1 MKKLMAYGLSFLMA
15 LTCLTGCGGGE
26 QADLRVAVGGDTDDL
41 DPAIVDDSI
50 TANILAQVYEGLY
63 ELDTDGNVVPN
74 LATDMPE
81 ISADGLTY
89 TIKIN
94 GDTKWSDGEPVKAS
108 DFIFAWKRAVLTQG
122 YYTQFIWQYI
132 TGTSHMVTDKKTGKE
147 SEQPYTKMSELKDFG
162 AVALDDT
169 TIQITLKAKCPY
181 FTALLT
187 NTVFYPIR
195 EDYVNE
201 NAKEGNLTDST
212 WANNEDVPYN
222 GAFKVTSVN
231 TKDEVFMVK
240 NEEFYDAENVSL
252 NSISFKVMA
261 DIESQTSAF
270 QSGDIDFATACNI
283 DTINADKDLK
293 KQSWKIDPF
302 VCNYYVLVN
311 AGEENTNEALK
322 DPDIRNAIGL
332 SINRKDVLKALGY
345 GENAYELSGLIPKGI
360 PGATGDFREEQDA
373 VKKLAE
379 YNLDEAKAIMES
391 KGYSEDNMLTL
402 TYKYNDN
409 TMHKNVAQSIQ
420 ASMKE
425 AYIDLQLV
433 ATEKEAFFDERDK
446 GDFELCRHAM
456 TADFIDPMAY
466 LSMYVGK
473 TTLGNTVDD
482 ATFEEMVANANANA
496 IDDHTGRMNALHE
509 AENYLVGEQHYI
521 IPLFGYT
528 EPYLLSSKVSGIT
541 HSPEGHYQLAYAK
554 IEK

>member
-81 ISADGLTY
+81 ISSDGLTY

-108 DFIFAWKRAVLTQG
+108 DFVFAWKRAVLTQG

-482 ATFEEMVANANANA
+482 ATFEEMVANANA

-509 AENYLVGEQHYI
+509 AENYLVGEQHYV

>member
-81 ISADGLTY
+81 ISEDGLTY
-89 TIKIN
+89 TIKMR
-94 GDTKWSDGEPVKAS
+94 GDTKWSDGKPVKAS
-108 DFIFAWKRAVLTQG
+108 DFVFAWKRAVLTQG

-132 TGTSHMVTDKKTGKE
+132 TGTSHMVKDKKKGKE
-147 SEQPYTKMSELKDFG
+147 SDQPYTKMSELKDFG

-181 FTALLT
+181 FTSLLT
-187 NTVFYPIR
+187 NTTFYPIR
-195 EDYVNE
+195 EDYINE
-201 NAKEGNLTDST
+201 NAKDGKLTDST

-240 NEEFYDAENVSL
+240 NEEFYNAKKVSL
-252 NSISFKVMA
+252 NSVSFKVMA
-261 DIESQTSAF
+261 DMDSQTSAF
-270 QSGDIDFATACNI
+270 DSGDIDFATSCNI
-283 DTINADKDLK
+283 DTINAKKNLK
-293 KQSWKIDPF
+293 KQAWKIDPF
-302 VCNYYVLVN
+302 VCNYYILVN
-311 AGEENTNEALK
+311 AGEENTNEVLK
-322 DPDIRNAIGL
+322 DPEIRNAIGL
-332 SINRKDVLKALGY
+332 SINREHALKALGY
-345 GENAYELSGLIPKGI
+345 GENAYELSGLVPKGI

-379 YNLDEAKAIMES
+379 YNLNEAKAIMES
-391 KGYSEDNMLTL
+391 KGYSKDNMLTL

-433 ATEKEAFFDERDK
+433 ATEKEAFFEERDK
-446 GDFELCRHAM
+446 GDFELCRHSM

-466 LSMYVGK
+466 LSMYIGK

-482 ATFEEMVANANANA
+482 AKFEEMVATANA

-509 AENYLVGEQHYI
+509 AENYLVGEQHYV

-528 EPYLLSSKVSGIT
+528 EPYLLSSKVTGIT

>member
-482 ATFEEMVANANANA
+482 ATFEEMVANANA

>member
-81 ISADGLTY
+81 ISSDGLTY

-482 ATFEEMVANANANA
+482 ATFEEMVANANA

-509 AENYLVGEQHYI
+509 AENYLVGEQHYV

>member
-81 ISADGLTY
+81 ISEDGLTY
-89 TIKIN
+89 TIKMR
-94 GDTKWSDGEPVKAS
+94 GDTKWSDGKPVKAS

-482 ATFEEMVANANANA
+482 ATFEEMVANANA

>member
-293 KQSWKIDPF
+293 KQSWKIDPL

-482 ATFEEMVANANANA
+482 ATFEEMVANANA

>member
-81 ISADGLTY
+81 ISEDGLTY
-89 TIKIN
+89 TIKMR
-94 GDTKWSDGEPVKAS
+94 GDTKWSDGKPVKAS
-108 DFIFAWKRAVLTQG
+108 DFVFAWKRAVLTQG

-132 TGTSHMVTDKKTGKE
+132 TGTSHMVKDKKTGKE
-147 SEQPYTKMSELKDFG
+147 SDQPYTKMSELKDFG

-181 FTALLT
+181 FTSLLT
-187 NTVFYPIR
+187 NTTFYPIR
-195 EDYVNE
+195 EDYINE
-201 NAKEGNLTDST
+201 NAKDGKLTDST

-240 NEEFYDAENVSL
+240 NEEFYNAKKVSL
-252 NSISFKVMA
+252 NSVSFKVMA
-261 DIESQTSAF
+261 DMDSQTSAF
-270 QSGDIDFATACNI
+270 DSGDIDFATSCNI
-283 DTINADKDLK
+283 DTINAKKNLK
-293 KQSWKIDPF
+293 KQAWKIYPF
-302 VCNYYVLVN
+302 VCNYYILVN
-311 AGEENTNEALK
+311 AGEENTNEVLK
-322 DPDIRNAIGL
+322 DPEIRNAIGL
-332 SINRKDVLKALGY
+332 SINREHALKALGY
-345 GENAYELSGLIPKGI
+345 GENAYELSGLVPKGI

-379 YNLDEAKAIMES
+379 YNLNEAKAIMES
-391 KGYSEDNMLTL
+391 KGYSKDNMLTL

-433 ATEKEAFFDERDK
+433 ATEKEAFFEERDK
-446 GDFELCRHAM
+446 GDFELCRHSM

-466 LSMYVGK
+466 LSMYIGK

-482 ATFEEMVANANANA
+482 AKFEEMVATANA

-509 AENYLVGEQHYI
+509 AENYLVGEQHYV

-528 EPYLLSSKVSGIT
+528 EPYLLSSKVTGIT

>member
-81 ISADGLTY
+81 ISEDGLTY
-89 TIKIN
+89 TIKMR
-94 GDTKWSDGEPVKAS
+94 GDTKWSDGKPVKAS

-482 ATFEEMVANANANA
+482 ATFEEMVANANA

-554 IEK
+554 IKK

>member
-41 DPAIVDDSI
+41 DPAIVDDAI

-482 ATFEEMVANANANA
+482 ATFEEMVANANA

>member
-108 DFIFAWKRAVLTQG
+108 DFVFAWKRAVLTQG

-482 ATFEEMVANANANA
+482 ATFEEMVANANA

>member
-81 ISADGLTY
+81 ISEDGLTY
-89 TIKIN
+89 TIKMR
-94 GDTKWSDGEPVKAS
+94 GDTKWSDGKPVKAS
-108 DFIFAWKRAVLTQG
+108 DFVFAWKRAVLTQG

-132 TGTSHMVTDKKTGKE
+132 TGTSHMVKDKKTGKE
-147 SEQPYTKMSELKDFG
+147 SDQPYTKMSELKDFG

-181 FTALLT
+181 FTSLLT
-187 NTVFYPIR
+187 NTTFYPIR
-195 EDYVNE
+195 EDYINE
-201 NAKEGNLTDST
+201 NAKDGKLTDST

-240 NEEFYDAENVSL
+240 NEEFYNAKKVSL
-252 NSISFKVMA
+252 NSVSFKVMA
-261 DIESQTSAF
+261 DMDSQTSAF
-270 QSGDIDFATACNI
+270 DSGDIDFATSCNI
-283 DTINADKDLK
+283 DTINAKKNLK
-293 KQSWKIDPF
+293 KHAWKIDPF
-302 VCNYYVLVN
+302 VCNYYILVN
-311 AGEENTNEALK
+311 AGEENTNEVLK
-322 DPDIRNAIGL
+322 DPEIRNAIGL
-332 SINRKDVLKALGY
+332 SINREHALKALGY
-345 GENAYELSGLIPKGI
+345 GENAYELSGLVPKGI

-379 YNLDEAKAIMES
+379 YNLNEAKAIMES
-391 KGYSEDNMLTL
+391 KGYSKDNMLTL

-433 ATEKEAFFDERDK
+433 ATEKEAFFEERDK
-446 GDFELCRHAM
+446 GDFELCRHSM

-466 LSMYVGK
+466 LSMYIGK

-482 ATFEEMVANANANA
+482 AKFEEMVATANA

-509 AENYLVGEQHYI
+509 AENYLVGEQHYV

-528 EPYLLSSKVSGIT
+528 EPYLLSSKVTGIT

>member
-81 ISADGLTY
+81 ISEDGLTY
-89 TIKIN
+89 TIKMR
-94 GDTKWSDGEPVKAS
+94 GDTKWSDGKPVKAS
-108 DFIFAWKRAVLTQG
+108 DFVFAWKRAVLTQG

-132 TGTSHMVTDKKTGKE
+132 TGTSHMVKDKKTGKE
-147 SEQPYTKMSELKDFG
+147 SDQPYTKMSELKDFG

-181 FTALLT
+181 FTSLLT
-187 NTVFYPIR
+187 NTTFYPIR
-195 EDYVNE
+195 EDYINE
-201 NAKEGNLTDST
+201 NAKDGKLTDST

-240 NEEFYDAENVSL
+240 NEEFYNAKKVSL
-252 NSISFKVMA
+252 NSVSFKVMA
-261 DIESQTSAF
+261 DMDSQTSAF
-270 QSGDIDFATACNI
+270 DSGDIDFATSCNI
-283 DTINADKDLK
+283 DTINAKKNLK
-293 KQSWKIDPF
+293 KQAWKIDPF
-302 VCNYYVLVN
+302 VCNYYILVN
-311 AGEENTNEALK
+311 AGEENTNEVLK

-345 GENAYELSGLIPKGI
+345 GENAYELSGLVPKGI

-379 YNLDEAKAIMES
+379 YNLNEAKAIMES
-391 KGYSEDNMLTL
+391 KGYSKDNMLTL

-433 ATEKEAFFDERDK
+433 ATEKEAFFEERDK
-446 GDFELCRHAM
+446 GDFELCRHSM

-466 LSMYVGK
+466 LSMYIGK

-482 ATFEEMVANANANA
+482 AKFEEMVATANA

-509 AENYLVGEQHYI
+509 AENYLVGEQHYV

-528 EPYLLSSKVSGIT
+528 EPYLLSSKVTGIT

>member
-81 ISADGLTY
+81 ISEDGLTY
-89 TIKIN
+89 TIKMR
-94 GDTKWSDGEPVKAS
+94 GDTKWSDGKPVKAS
-108 DFIFAWKRAVLTQG
+108 DFVFAWKRAVLTQG

-132 TGTSHMVTDKKTGKE
+132 TGTSHMVKDKKTGKE
-147 SEQPYTKMSELKDFG
+147 SDQPYTKMSELKDFG

-181 FTALLT
+181 FTSLLT
-187 NTVFYPIR
+187 NTTFYPIR
-195 EDYVNE
+195 EDYINE
-201 NAKEGNLTDST
+201 NAKDGKLTDST

-240 NEEFYDAENVSL
+240 NEEFYNAKKVSL
-252 NSISFKVMA
+252 NSVSFKVMA
-261 DIESQTSAF
+261 DMDSQTSAF
-270 QSGDIDFATACNI
+270 DSGFATSCNI
-283 DTINADKDLK
+283 DTINAKKNLK
-293 KQSWKIDPF
+293 KQAWKIDPF
-302 VCNYYVLVN
+302 VCNYYILVN
-311 AGEENTNEALK
+311 AGEENTNEVLK
-322 DPDIRNAIGL
+322 DPEIRNAIGL
-332 SINRKDVLKALGY
+332 SINREHALKALGY
-345 GENAYELSGLIPKGI
+345 GENAYELSGLVPKGI

-379 YNLDEAKAIMES
+379 YNLNEAKAIMES
-391 KGYSEDNMLTL
+391 KGYSKDNMLTL

-433 ATEKEAFFDERDK
+433 ATEKEAFFEERDK
-446 GDFELCRHAM
+446 GDFELCRHSM

-466 LSMYVGK
+466 LSMYIGK

-482 ATFEEMVANANANA
+482 AKFEEMVATANA

-509 AENYLVGEQHYI
+509 AENYLVGEQHYV

-528 EPYLLSSKVSGIT
+528 EPYLLSSKVTGIT
-541 HSPEGHYQLAYAK
+541 HSPEGYYQLAYAK

>member
-81 ISADGLTY
+81 ISEDGLTY
-89 TIKIN
+89 TIKMR
-94 GDTKWSDGEPVKAS
+94 GDTKWSDGKPVKAS

-240 NEEFYDAENVSL
+240 NDEFYDAENVSL

-482 ATFEEMVANANANA
+482 ATFEEMVANANA

>member
-81 ISADGLTY
+81 ISEDGLTY
-89 TIKIN
+89 TIKMR
-94 GDTKWSDGEPVKAS
+94 GDTKWSDGKPVKAS
-108 DFIFAWKRAVLTQG
+108 DFVFAWKRAVLTQG

-132 TGTSHMVTDKKTGKE
+132 TGTSHMVKDKKTGKE
-147 SEQPYTKMSELKDFG
+147 SDQPYTKMSELKDFG

-181 FTALLT
+181 FTSLLT
-187 NTVFYPIR
+187 NTTFYPIR
-195 EDYVNE
+195 EDYINE
-201 NAKEGNLTDST
+201 NAKDGKLTDST

-240 NEEFYDAENVSL
+240 NEEFYNAKKVSL
-252 NSISFKVMA
+252 NSVSFKVMA
-261 DIESQTSAF
+261 DMDSQTSAF
-270 QSGDIDFATACNI
+270 DSGDIDFATSCNI
-283 DTINADKDLK
+283 DTINAKKNLK
-293 KQSWKIDPF
+293 KQAWKIDPF
-302 VCNYYVLVN
+302 VCNYYILVN
-311 AGEENTNEALK
+311 AGEENTNEVLK
-322 DPDIRNAIGL
+322 DPEIRNAIGL
-332 SINRKDVLKALGY
+332 SINREHALKALGY
-345 GENAYELSGLIPKGI
+345 GENAYELSGLVPKGI

-379 YNLDEAKAIMES
+379 YNLNEAKAIMES
-391 KGYSEDNMLTL
+391 KGYSKDNMLTL
-402 TYKYNDN
+402 AYKYNDN

-433 ATEKEAFFDERDK
+433 ATEKEAFFEERDK
-446 GDFELCRHAM
+446 GDFELCRHSM

-466 LSMYVGK
+466 LSMYIGK

-482 ATFEEMVANANANA
+482 AKFEEMVATANA

-509 AENYLVGEQHYI
+509 AENYLVGEQHYV

-528 EPYLLSSKVSGIT
+528 EPYLLSSKVTGIT

>member
-81 ISADGLTY
+81 ISEDGLTY
-89 TIKIN
+89 TIKMR
-94 GDTKWSDGEPVKAS
+94 GDTKWSDGKPVKAS

-201 NAKEGNLTDST
+201 NAKEGNLTDFT

-482 ATFEEMVANANANA
+482 ATFEEMVANANA

>member
-261 DIESQTSAF
+261 DIDSQTSAF

-283 DTINADKDLK
+283 DTIDADKDLK

-302 VCNYYVLVN
+302 VCNYYILVN

-482 ATFEEMVANANANA
+482 AKFEEMVANANA

>member
-81 ISADGLTY
+81 ISEDGLTY
-89 TIKIN
+89 TIKMR
-94 GDTKWSDGEPVKAS
+94 GDTKWSDGKPVKAS
-108 DFIFAWKRAVLTQG
+108 DFVFAWKRAVLTQG

-132 TGTSHMVTDKKTGKE
+132 TGTSHMVKDKKTGKE
-147 SEQPYTKMSELKDFG
+147 SDQPYTKMSELKDFG

-181 FTALLT
+181 FTSLLT
-187 NTVFYPIR
+187 NTTFYPIR
-195 EDYVNE
+195 EDYINE
-201 NAKEGNLTDST
+201 NAKDGKLTDST

-240 NEEFYDAENVSL
+240 NEEFYNAKKVSL
-252 NSISFKVMA
+252 NSVSFKVMA
-261 DIESQTSAF
+261 DMDSQTSAF
-270 QSGDIDFATACNI
+270 DSGDIDFATSCNI
-283 DTINADKDLK
+283 DTINAKKNLK
-293 KQSWKIDPF
+293 KQAWKIDPF
-302 VCNYYVLVN
+302 VCNYYILVN
-311 AGEENTNEALK
+311 AGEENTNEVLK
-322 DPDIRNAIGL
+322 DPEIRNAIGL
-332 SINRKDVLKALGY
+332 SINREHALKALGY
-345 GENAYELSGLIPKGI
+345 GENAYELSGLVPKGI

-379 YNLDEAKAIMES
+379 YNLNEAKAIMES
-391 KGYSEDNMLTL
+391 KGYSKDNMLTL

-433 ATEKEAFFDERDK
+433 ATEKEAFFEERDK

-466 LSMYVGK
+466 LSMYIGK

-482 ATFEEMVANANANA
+482 AKFEEMVAAANA
-496 IDDHTGRMNALHE
+496 IDDKTARMNALHE

-528 EPYLLSSKVSGIT
+528 EPYLLSSKVSGVT

>member
-482 ATFEEMVANANANA
+482 ATFEEMVANANA

-509 AENYLVGEQHYI
+509 AENYLVGEQHYV

>member
-81 ISADGLTY
+81 ISEDGLTY
-89 TIKIN
+89 TIKMR
-94 GDTKWSDGEPVKAS
+94 GDTKWSDGKPVKAS

-482 ATFEEMVANANANA
+482 ATFEEMVANANA

-509 AENYLVGEQHYI
+509 AENYLVGEQHYV

>member
-108 DFIFAWKRAVLTQG
+108 DFVFAWKRAVLTQG

-201 NAKEGNLTDST
+201 NAKDGKLTDST

-261 DIESQTSAF
+261 DIDSQTSAF

-283 DTINADKDLK
+283 DTIDADKDLK

-302 VCNYYVLVN
+302 VCNYYILVN

-332 SINRKDVLKALGY
+332 SINRKDVLEVLNY
-345 GENAYELSGLIPKGI
+345 GDNAYELSGLIPKGI

-425 AYIDLQLV
+425 AYINLELQ
-433 ATEKEAFFDERDK
+433 ANEGEAFFAERDK

-466 LSMYVGK
+466 LSMYIGK

-482 ATFEEMVANANANA
+482 AKFEEMVAAANA
-496 IDDHTGRMNALHE
+496 IDDKTARMNALHE

>member
-108 DFIFAWKRAVLTQG
+108 DFVFAWKRAVLTQG

-482 ATFEEMVANANANA
+482 ATFEEMVANANA

-509 AENYLVGEQHYI
+509 AENYLVGEQHYV

>member
-108 DFIFAWKRAVLTQG
+108 DFVFAWKRAVLTQG

-201 NAKEGNLTDST
+201 NAKDGKLTDST

-261 DIESQTSAF
+261 DIDSQTSAF

-482 ATFEEMVANANANA
+482 ATFEEMVANANA
-496 IDDHTGRMNALHE
+496 IDDHTGRMNSLHE
-509 AENYLVGEQHYI
+509 AENYLVGGQHYV

-541 HSPEGHYQLAYAK
+541 HSPEVHYSLTYAK

>member
-482 ATFEEMVANANANA
+482 AKFEEMVANANA

>member
-81 ISADGLTY
+81 ISEDGLTY
-89 TIKIN
+89 TIKMR
-94 GDTKWSDGEPVKAS
+94 GDTKWSDGKPVKAS

-332 SINRKDVLKALGY
+332 SINRKDVLEVLNY
-345 GENAYELSGLIPKGI
+345 GDNAYELSGLIPKGI

-482 ATFEEMVANANANA
+482 ATFEEMVANANA

>member
-26 QADLRVAVGGDTDDL
+26 KADLRVAVGKDTENL
-41 DPAIVDDSI
+41 DPAIVDDSV

-63 ELDTDGNVVPN
+63 KLDTDGNVLPS

-89 TIKIN
+89 TIKMR
-94 GDTKWSDGEPVKAS
+94 GDAKWSDGKPVKAS
-108 DFIFAWKRAVLTQG
+108 DFVYAWKRAVTTGG

-132 TGTSHMVTDKKTGKE
+132 TGTSHMVKNKKTGVE
-147 SEQPYTKMSELKDFG
+147 EDTPFTKMSELKDFG

-169 TIQITLKAKCPY
+169 TIQITLKNKCSY
-181 FTALLT
+181 FTSLLT
-187 NTVFYPIR
+187 NTTFYPIR
-195 EDYVNE
+195 EDYLKE
-201 NAKEGNLTDST
+201 NAKDGDVTDSN
-212 WANNEDVPYN
+212 WGNKDDVPYN
-222 GAFKVTSVN
+222 GPFKVTSVN

-240 NEEFYDAENVSL
+240 NEEYHNAKKVSL

-261 DIESQTSAF
+261 DVDSQTSAF
-270 QSGDIDFATACNI
+270 DSGDIDFATSCNM
-283 DTINADKDLK
+283 DTIDADKDLK

-302 VCNYYVLVN
+302 VCNYYILVN
-311 AGEENTNEALK
+311 AGEENTNEVLK

-332 SINRKDVLKALGY
+332 SINRKDVLKALGF
-345 GENAYELSGLIPKGI
+345 GENAYELNGLIPKGI

-391 KGYSEDNMLTL
+391 KGYSKDNMLNL

-420 ASMKE
+420 ASMKK
-425 AYIDLQLV
+425 AYINLELK
-433 ATEKEAFFDERDK
+433 ANEGEAFFAERDK
-446 GDFELCRHAM
+446 GDFELCRHSM

-466 LSMYVGK
+466 LSMYIGK

-482 ATFEEMVANANANA
+482 AKFEKMVAAANA
-496 IDDHTGRMNALHE
+496 IDDRTARMNALHE
-509 AENYLVGEQHYI
+509 AENYLVADQHYI
-521 IPLFGYT
+521 IPLFGYA
-528 EPYLLSSKVSGIT
+528 EPYLLSSKVTGIT
-541 HSPEGHYQLAYAK
+541 HSSEGHYQLAYAK
-554 IEK
+554 IKK

>member
-1 MKKLMAYGLSFLMA
+1 
-15 LTCLTGCGGGE
+15 
-26 QADLRVAVGGDTDDL
+26 
-41 DPAIVDDSI
+41 
-50 TANILAQVYEGLY
+50 
-63 ELDTDGNVVPN
+63 
-74 LATDMPE
+74 MPE
-81 ISADGLTY
+81 ISEDGLTY
-89 TIKIN
+89 TIKMR
-94 GDTKWSDGEPVKAS
+94 GDTKWSDGKPVKAS
-108 DFIFAWKRAVLTQG
+108 DFVFAWKRAVLTQG

-132 TGTSHMVTDKKTGKE
+132 TGTSHMVKDKKTGKE
-147 SEQPYTKMSELKDFG
+147 SDQPYTKMSELKDFG

-181 FTALLT
+181 FTSLLT
-187 NTVFYPIR
+187 NTTFYPIR
-195 EDYVNE
+195 EDYINE
-201 NAKEGNLTDST
+201 NAKDGKLTDST

-240 NEEFYDAENVSL
+240 NEEFYNAKKVSL
-252 NSISFKVMA
+252 NSVSFKVMA
-261 DIESQTSAF
+261 DMDSQTSAF
-270 QSGDIDFATACNI
+270 DSGDIDFATSCNI
-283 DTINADKDLK
+283 DTINAKKNLK
-293 KQSWKIDPF
+293 KQAWKIDPF
-302 VCNYYVLVN
+302 VCNYYILVN
-311 AGEENTNEALK
+311 AGEENTNEVLK
-322 DPDIRNAIGL
+322 DPEIRNAIGL
-332 SINRKDVLKALGY
+332 SINREHALKALGY
-345 GENAYELSGLIPKGI
+345 GENAYELSGLVPKGI

-379 YNLDEAKAIMES
+379 YNLNEAKAIMES
-391 KGYSEDNMLTL
+391 KGYSKDNMLTL

-433 ATEKEAFFDERDK
+433 ATEKEAFFEERDK
-446 GDFELCRHAM
+446 GDFELCRHSM

-466 LSMYVGK
+466 LSMYIGK

-482 ATFEEMVANANANA
+482 AKFEEMVATANA

-509 AENYLVGEQHYI
+509 AENYLVGEQHYV

-528 EPYLLSSKVSGIT
+528 EPYLLSSKVTGIT

>member
-81 ISADGLTY
+81 ISEDGLTY
-89 TIKIN
+89 TIKMR
-94 GDTKWSDGEPVKAS
+94 GDTKWSDGKPVKAY
-108 DFIFAWKRAVLTQG
+108 DFVFAWKRAVLTQG

-132 TGTSHMVTDKKTGKE
+132 TGTSHMVKDKKTGKE
-147 SEQPYTKMSELKDFG
+147 SDQPYTKMSELKDFG

-181 FTALLT
+181 FTSLLT
-187 NTVFYPIR
+187 NTTFYPIR
-195 EDYVNE
+195 EDYINE
-201 NAKEGNLTDST
+201 NAKDGKLTDST

-240 NEEFYDAENVSL
+240 NEEFYNAKKVSL
-252 NSISFKVMA
+252 NSVSFKVMA
-261 DIESQTSAF
+261 DMDSQTSAF
-270 QSGDIDFATACNI
+270 DSGDIDFATSCNI
-283 DTINADKDLK
+283 DTINAKKNLK
-293 KQSWKIDPF
+293 KQAWKIDPF
-302 VCNYYVLVN
+302 VCNYYILVN
-311 AGEENTNEALK
+311 AGEENTNEVLK
-322 DPDIRNAIGL
+322 DPEIRNAIGL
-332 SINRKDVLKALGY
+332 SINREHALKALGY
-345 GENAYELSGLIPKGI
+345 GENAYELSGLVPKGI

-379 YNLDEAKAIMES
+379 YNLNEAKAIMES
-391 KGYSEDNMLTL
+391 KGYSKDNMLTL

-433 ATEKEAFFDERDK
+433 ATEKEAFFEERDK

-466 LSMYVGK
+466 LSMYIGK

-482 ATFEEMVANANANA
+482 AKFEEMVAAANA
-496 IDDHTGRMNALHE
+496 IDDKTARMNALHE

-528 EPYLLSSKVSGIT
+528 EPYLLSSKVSGVT

>member
-50 TANILAQVYEGLY
+50 TAHILAQVYEGLY

-81 ISADGLTY
+81 ISEDGLTY
-89 TIKIN
+89 TIKMR
-94 GDTKWSDGEPVKAS
+94 GDTKWSDGKPVKAS
-108 DFIFAWKRAVLTQG
+108 DFIFAWNRAVLTQG

-482 ATFEEMVANANANA
+482 ATFEEMVANANA

>member
-81 ISADGLTY
+81 ISEDGLTY
-89 TIKIN
+89 TIKMR
-94 GDTKWSDGEPVKAS
+94 GDTKWSDGKPVKAS
-108 DFIFAWKRAVLTQG
+108 DFVFAWKRAVLTQG

-132 TGTSHMVTDKKTGKE
+132 TGTSHMVKDKKTGKE
-147 SEQPYTKMSELKDFG
+147 SDQPYTKMSELNDFG

-181 FTALLT
+181 FTSLLT
-187 NTVFYPIR
+187 NTTFYPIR
-195 EDYVNE
+195 EDYINE
-201 NAKEGNLTDST
+201 NAKDGKLTDST

-240 NEEFYDAENVSL
+240 NEEFYNAKKVSL
-252 NSISFKVMA
+252 NSVSFKVMA
-261 DIESQTSAF
+261 DMDSQTSAF
-270 QSGDIDFATACNI
+270 DSGDIDFATSCNI
-283 DTINADKDLK
+283 DTINAKKNLK
-293 KQSWKIDPF
+293 KQAWKIDPF
-302 VCNYYVLVN
+302 VCNYYILVN
-311 AGEENTNEALK
+311 AGEENTNEVLK
-322 DPDIRNAIGL
+322 DPEIRNAIGL
-332 SINRKDVLKALGY
+332 SINREHALKALGY
-345 GENAYELSGLIPKGI
+345 GENAYELSGLVPKGI

-379 YNLDEAKAIMES
+379 YNLNEAKAIMES
-391 KGYSEDNMLTL
+391 KGYSKDNMLTL

-433 ATEKEAFFDERDK
+433 ATEKEAFFEERDK
-446 GDFELCRHAM
+446 GDFELCRHSM

-466 LSMYVGK
+466 LSMYIGK

-482 ATFEEMVANANANA
+482 AKFEEMVATANA

-509 AENYLVGEQHYI
+509 AENYLVGEQHYV

-528 EPYLLSSKVSGIT
+528 EPYLLSSKVTGIT

>member
-63 ELDTDGNVVPN
+63 ELDTDGNVVTN

-81 ISADGLTY
+81 ISEDGLTY
-89 TIKIN
+89 TIKMR

-108 DFIFAWKRAVLTQG
+108 DFVYAWKRAVITQG

-132 TGTSHMVTDKKTGKE
+132 TGTSHMVKDKKTGKE

-181 FTALLT
+181 FTSLLT

-195 EDYVNE
+195 EDYLKE
-201 NAKEGNLTDST
+201 NAKEGKLTDST

-240 NEEFYDAENVSL
+240 NDEFYDAKKVSL
-252 NSISFKVMA
+252 NSVSFKVMA
-261 DIESQTSAF
+261 DMDAQTSAF
-270 QSGDIDFATACNI
+270 ESGDLDFATSCNI
-283 DTINADKDLK
+283 DTIRAKEDLK

-302 VCNYYVLVN
+302 VCNYYILIN
-311 AGEENTNEALK
+311 AGDENTNEVLK

-332 SINRKDVLKALGY
+332 SINRKNALDALGY
-345 GENAYELSGLIPKGI
+345 YENAYELSGLIPKGI

-433 ATEKEAFFDERDK
+433 ATEKEAFFEERDK

-482 ATFEEMVANANANA
+482 ATFEEMVAAANA

-509 AENYLVGEQHYI
+509 AENYLVGEQHYV

-541 HSPEGHYQLAYAK
+541 HSPEGHYSLTYAK
-554 IEK
+554 IKK